1 MSKKSAASRWMIM
14 EMGSKC
20 CRYKK
25 DEQAVTGK
33 LHRNTVLLSDIGEI
47 LKKCTFT
54 SLIFVDTTIFD
65 Y

>member
-1 MSKKSAASRWMIM
+1 MIM